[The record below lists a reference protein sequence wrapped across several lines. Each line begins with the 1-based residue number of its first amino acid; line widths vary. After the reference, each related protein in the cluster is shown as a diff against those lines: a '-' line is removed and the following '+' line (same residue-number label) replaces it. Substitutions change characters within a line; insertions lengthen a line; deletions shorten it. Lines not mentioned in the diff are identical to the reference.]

1 MIHTSVN
8 TLLNIEYPLIQG
20 GMAWVAD
27 AELASAVS
35 NAGGLGVI
43 AAGYAPEEW
52 IRKEIKK
59 ARSLTRKP
67 FALNIMLLNP
77 DAEKISK
84 VAIEEGIEVII
95 TGAGSPGKYVSS
107 WKDNGIK
114 VLPVIPSVSIARRME
129 KMGVDGL
136 IAEGGEA
143 GGHIGE
149 LTTMSLIPQVVDAV
163 RIPVIA
169 AGGIGDGR
177 GLAAALM
184 LGASGVQIGTR
195 FLVAYECT
203 INQAYKEKI
212 LQAKDTST
220 IVTGRATGHPVRVI
234 KNKLAREFQ
243 QLERTKE
250 TSLEEYEELGKGSLY
265 RATREGDME
274 MGSIMAGQISGL
286 VQKEQSCREM
296 IEEIFSEAEAQIIEK
311 SALIQKKYTN
321 DMIKG

>member
-1 MIHTSVN
+1 MIHTPIS
-8 TLLNIEYPLIQG
+8 TLLNIKYPLIQG

-52 IRKEIKK
+52 IRKEIRK
-59 ARSLTRKP
+59 ARSLTKRP

-77 DAEKISK
+77 DADKISK

-95 TGAGSPGKYVSS
+95 TGAGSPGKYISS

-149 LTTMSLIPQVVDAV
+149 LTTMTLIPQVVDAV
-163 RIPVIA
+163 SIPVIA

-203 INQAYKEKI
+203 INKAYKEKI

-234 KNKLAREFQ
+234 KNQLAREFQ
-243 QLERTKE
+243 QLEKMKE
-250 TSLEEYEELGKGSLY
+250 TSLEEFEELGKGSLY
-265 RATREGDME
+265 RATQEGDME
-274 MGSIMAGQISGL
+274 MGSIMAGQICGL
-286 VQKEQSCREM
+286 VRKEQSCREI
-296 IEEIFSEAEAQIIEK
+296 IEEIFSEAK
-311 SALIQKKYTN
+311 SLIIQKSSLLRDKY
-321 DMIKG
+321 

>member
-1 MIHTSVN
+1 MIYTSVN
-8 TLLNIEYPLIQG
+8 ELLGIKYPLIQG

-52 IRKEIKK
+52 IRTEIRK
-59 ARSLTRKP
+59 ARSLTKNP

-77 DAEKISK
+77 DAEKIAK
-84 VAIEEGIEVII
+84 AAIEEGIEIII
-95 TGAGSPGKYVSS
+95 TGAGSPGKYISY
-107 WKDNGIK
+107 WKENGVK

-129 KMGVDGL
+129 KIGADAL

-149 LTTMSLIPQVVDAV
+149 LTTMTLIPQVVDAV
-163 RIPVIA
+163 SIPVIA

-195 FLVAYECT
+195 FLVACECT
-203 INQAYKEKI
+203 IDRAYKEKI

-234 KNKLAREFQ
+234 KNQLAREFQ
-243 QLERTKE
+243 RLEKMKD
-250 TSLEEYEELGKGSLY
+250 TSLEEFEELGKGSLY
-265 RATREGDME
+265 RATHEGDME

-286 VQKEQSCREM
+286 VSKEQTCQK
-296 IEEIFSEAEAQIIEK
+296 IVEEIFSEAETVFEK
-311 SALIQKKYTN
+311 KATLFQKKT
-321 DMIKG
+321 

>member
-8 TLLNIEYPLIQG
+8 ELLGIQYPLIQG

-52 IRKEIKK
+52 IRKEIRKT
-59 ARSLTRKP
+59 RSLTKNP

-77 DAEKISK
+77 DAEKIAK
-84 VAIEEGIEVII
+84 AAIEEGIEIII
-95 TGAGSPGKYVSS
+95 TGAGSPGKFISY
-107 WKDNGIK
+107 WKENGVK
-114 VLPVIPSVSIARRME
+114 VLPVIPSVSIARRVE
-129 KMGVDGL
+129 KIGVDAI

-149 LTTMSLIPQVVDAV
+149 LTTMTLIPQVVDAV
-163 RIPVIA
+163 NIPVIA

-195 FLVAYECT
+195 FLVAHECT
-203 INQAYKEKI
+203 INKAYKEKI

-234 KNKLAREFQ
+234 KNQLAREFQ
-243 QLERTKE
+243 QLEKMKDV
-250 TSLEEYEELGKGSLY
+250 SLEEFEELGKGSLY

-286 VQKEQSCREM
+286 ISKEQTCQKI
-296 IEEIFSEAEAQIIEK
+296 IEDIFSEGETVFKEK
-311 SALIQKKYTN
+311 AVLFQKKHN
-321 DMIKG
+321 DSF